1 MNLTVNTTAG
11 DVNAFDASALNVT
24 GAMSA
29 AMKTYYDTELL
40 ENARPRLIFTQLGKS
55 QFLPAGHGDSVQ
67 WRKWNTFEK
76 SLTPLTEGVIPSG
89 QKLGQSA
96 ISVSVQ
102 QYVEESGRRITLL
115 TNSSAVSSCLILEA
129 L

>member
-11 DVNAFDASALNVT
+11 DVNAFDGSVRNDT
-24 GAMSA
+24 GAMST

-55 QFLPAGHGDSVQ
+55 QFLPAGHGDAVQ

-76 SLTPLTEGVIPSG
+76 SLTP
-89 QKLGQSA
+89 
-96 ISVSVQ
+96 
-102 QYVEESGRRITLL
+102 
-115 TNSSAVSSCLILEA
+115 
-129 L
+129 